1 MISPMIDNLL
11 YAVVFI
17 VLGALIGTSFV
28 LMSTGYI
35 HRITDKITP
44 NIDEDKEILRGN
56 LAVAQYHGRVV
67 AATII
72 GVSIVV
78 ASAVMAGVLSALHG

>member
-1 MISPMIDNLL
+1 MLSPVINNLL
-11 YAVVFI
+11 FAIAFI
-17 VLGALIGTSFV
+17 VFGAFFGVSFV
-28 LMSTGYI
+28 LMSTGLI
-35 HRITDKITP
+35 HRMTDKLTP

-78 ASAVMAGVLSALHG
+78 AAAVLAGVMSALHG